1 MLKQETFNAIVQYL
15 SNKPYIEVQPLFE
28 MIIKDVNKNSNP
40 DTATNIVEEVK
51 E

>member
-28 MIIKDVNKNSNP
+28 MIIKDVNENSNP
-40 DTATNIVEEVK
+40 ETATNIVEEVK
-51 E
+51 D